1 MHTDRYIGID
11 LGTGSAKAVVVDGG
25 GRLLASGSAGYAGLD
40 VQQRWHEQDPE
51 AILAGMIQAV
61 RQALG
66 RLEDAEGRYLG
77 LSLCGAQHNVL
88 ALDAHDR
95 PLTGVIT
102 WTDSRA
108 APQAQAARAQD
119 GGMELYRQTGCPPH
133 AMYPLYKIAW
143 LREEQPGIFSQA
155 RRFASAK
162 EYVFRRLSGEWL
174 VDYCIAGSSGLLNTH
189 TLDYNPGSLAFAGI
203 RAEQLSALGDPRQTF
218 ARLQPDLAAQMGLPA
233 GVPLVLGSSDAANSA
248 IGAGAVLP
256 GQASC
261 MVGTSGAIRIIAPQ
275 PLLDRQGRS
284 FCYVIDHTHWLIGG
298 ALNNGGVAL
307 AWLRDTL
314 NDVFPGVETCRLSF
328 EDLVDMAAS
337 APPGAA
343 GLVCLPFF
351 TGERSPNWNS
361 NARAAFI
368 GLSLEHGAAH
378 LARALLEGVA
388 YRLRSI
394 YDVLV
399 EVSAAIGIEIRE
411 LRAVGGFTRSP
422 LWLAIVASA
431 FERPLRITST
441 GESSSLAA
449 AYWAML
455 GTGRLA
461 WLEDAAAWAV
471 IEGAQ
476 EPDPAM
482 VEVYR
487 QLYPLYLALY
497 ENLKDS
503 FERIVDFQRGSS
515 GL

>member
-1 MHTDRYIGID
+1 MNLERYVGVD
-11 LGTGSAKAVVVDGG
+11 LGTGSAKAVVVDGE
-25 GRLLASGSAGYAGLD
+25 GRFLASGSAEYTGWD

-51 AILAGMIQAV
+51 AILAAMVAAV
-61 RQALG
+61 RQALKQVD
-66 RLEDAEGRYLG
+66 EDRGHYLG

-88 ALDAHDR
+88 ALDDHDR

-108 APQAQAARAQD
+108 ALQAQVARSQD
-119 GGMELYRQTGCPPH
+119 GGLGLYRQTGCPPH

-143 LREEQPGIFSQA
+143 LREEHPETFKKA

-162 EYVFRRLSGEWL
+162 EYTFRCLSGDWL

-189 TLDYNPGSLAFAGI
+189 TLDYNPDSLAFAGI
-203 RAEQLSALGDPRQTF
+203 QAGQLSALGDPRTSF
-218 ARLQPDLAAQMGLPA
+218 PGIDADLATQMGLPA
-233 GVPLVLGSSDAANSA
+233 GIPLVLGSSDAANSA

-256 GQASC
+256 WQATC
-261 MVGTSGAIRIIAPQ
+261 MVGTSGALRIIAPQ
-275 PLLDRQGRS
+275 PLLDRLGRS
-284 FCYVIDHTHWLIGG
+284 FCYVIDHDHWLVGG

-314 NDVFPGVETCRLSF
+314 NGVFGDEDRRQLSF
-328 EDLVDMAAS
+328 DDLVNLAGA

-361 NARAAFI
+361 NVRAAFV
-368 GLSLEHGAAH
+368 GLSLEHRAGH

-394 YDVLV
+394 YDVLA
-399 EVSAAIGIEIRE
+399 EVSATAGIEMRE
-411 LRAVGGFTRSP
+411 IRAVGGFTHSP
-422 LWLAIVASA
+422 LWMAIVASSL
-431 FERPLRITST
+431 ERLLSIPST

-449 AYWAML
+449 AWWAML

-461 WLEDAAAWAV
+461 RLEEAADWTV
-471 IEGAQ
+471 IDSYQAP
-476 EPDPAM
+476 EPVMAA
-482 VEVYR
+482 VYR
-487 QLYPLYLALY
+487 QLYPLYLEIYKNMLG
-497 ENLKDS
+497 S
-503 FERIVDFQRGSS
+503 FERLSDFQRGVFI
-515 GL
+515 